1 VAAVSSRLEHP
12 AITFEPL
19 AQGQLFC
26 IVAEA
31 HPLASKTR
39 ISAGEIAAHPLI
51 GIDPRD
57 PYGRILA
64 NIFARAR
71 LDYQVP
77 IKARVGVTVCALV
90 RQNLGIGVI
99 DEFTLAEQNRFG
111 LKVIPIEEDTTFKTY
126 VAFRND
132 ATLSSAAEVFIAAL
146 RARMK
151 RAHGGPPSAGRRD
164 QSREPRYGRRLVN

>member
-1 VAAVSSRLEHP
+1 M
-12 AITFEPL
+12 
-19 AQGQLFC
+19 
-26 IVAEA
+26 
-31 HPLASKTR
+31 
-39 ISAGEIAAHPLI
+39 I

-57 PYGRILA
+57 PYGRIMA

-77 IKARVGVTVCALV
+77 IKARFGVTVCALV

-132 ATLSSAAEVFIAAL
+132 ATLSSAAEVL
-146 RARMK
+146 HRRASRQDEK
-151 RAHGGPPSAGRRD
+151 GP
-164 QSREPRYGRRLVN
+164 